1 MKKVKNLDLII
12 ILVTISILGIITAI
26 ILAVKPYQVKSF
38 DDITEVN
45 INNYKSMKGNKEEY
59 LVLLYDSRN
68 EKYQLLVDC
77 VVEFAEFTRTDDT
90 IPDIYIIDYRSDRS
104 ITNSSNFNISDANI
118 ESNIPCLAKVTTSG
132 SLTGKKTNISDICNL
147 LEDYMSGKE
156 Q

>member
-59 LVLLYDSRN
+59 LVFSSHSL
-68 EKYQLLVDC
+68 
-77 VVEFAEFTRTDDT
+77 
-90 IPDIYIIDYRSDRS
+90 IPCRRRICLPCPAFIRPVFPS
-104 ITNSSNFNISDANI
+104 ITNAASYDKSIR
-118 ESNIPCLAKVTTSG
+118 P
-132 SLTGKKTNISDICNL
+132 SLSKKTT
-147 LEDYMSGKE
+147 KF
-156 Q
+156 